1 MLKILFFI
9 MSCGMWIRLES
20 PFLSA
25 FLDFCVGFFFRKIL
39 PSSLK
44 QPLQVLLSKFYLSVI
59 GCVRGL
65 MCLSARFCSPRSDPQ
80 SFAIDMRIPYVG
92 KLVPRKSL
100 LFWWSHFLSFI
111 HYFVSEK
118 YYCLGCVVKICFW
131 LLRFIPV
138 YAEKIRVYVI
148 VLIVIEEKKLKVC
161 LFFLVSQIY

>member
-1 MLKILFFI
+1 MLKILFFV

-65 MCLSARFCSPRSDPQ
+65 
-80 SFAIDMRIPYVG
+80 
-92 KLVPRKSL
+92 
-100 LFWWSHFLSFI
+100 
-111 HYFVSEK
+111 
-118 YYCLGCVVKICFW
+118 
-131 LLRFIPV
+131 
-138 YAEKIRVYVI
+138 
-148 VLIVIEEKKLKVC
+148 VC
-161 LFFLVSQIY
+161 LIFLPVFVLLDLILSHLLLI